1 MVARVMSYQ
10 AIAMKI
16 IGHKPKISAKFGGET
31 RTRGRV
37 LEFANDG
44 LNYVT
49 KNSDS
54 GRTTTA
60 APHPG

>member
-10 AIAMKI
+10 AVAMKI
-16 IGHKPKISAKFGGET
+16 IGQKPKISAKLGGET
-31 RTRGRV
+31 RTRGRM
-37 LEFANDG
+37 LEFVNDG
-44 LNYVT
+44 LNYVK

-54 GRTTTA
+54 GRITAA

>member
-10 AIAMKI
+10 AVAMKV
-16 IGHKPKISAKFGGET
+16 IGHKPKIGAKFGGET
-31 RTRGRV
+31 RTRGRM
-37 LEFANDG
+37 LEFSNDG
-44 LNYVT
+44 LNVK

-54 GRTTTA
+54 GRTTAA